1 MAGESKSS
9 TGLRNLI
16 EALPESDNKQRLL
29 KLIPREERLTSISEL
44 NGKVHSRE
52 NILRMMEKD
61 APTEALK
68 KRIQESLFKIKV
80 LKKHPVPRLQ
90 RLIELVRSC
99 LTWNPTI
106 VNDDLN
112 AFVFL
117 GKEHAY
123 WVFKELQK
131 YLQLRSDDQLHKQDA
146 SNMLKQISLNVDNLE
161 KALDGGDIESVKECL
176 HVMKSDFVHFQRRYE
191 RFYEQEQ
198 SKLSKL
204 YENIVHIFSRLSG
217 LTMILIYEWKQMK
230 QENLNTAIVQAYNI
244 IAEQLPEKLV
254 DMIRA
259 YTITA
264 EKIPEELVD
273 MIHTGM
279 RPVSLRL

>member
-61 APTEALK
+61 APEEALK

-117 GKEHAY
+117 GEEHAY
-123 WVFKELQK
+123 WVFEELQK
-131 YLQLRSDDQLHKQDA
+131 YLQLRSDHQLHKQDA
-146 SNMLKQISLNVDNLE
+146 PNMLKQIRRNVDNLE
-161 KALDGGDIESVKECL
+161 KALDGMDIESVKEYL
-176 HVMKSDFVHFQRRYE
+176 HDMKSDFVHFQRRYK
-191 RFYEQEQ
+191 RIYEQEQ
-198 SKLSKL
+198 SKLYK
-204 YENIVHIFSRLSG
+204 NIVHIFSGLSG
-217 LTMILIYEWKQMK
+217 LTSILIDEWKQMK

-244 IAEQLPEKLV
+244 IAEQLPEELV

-259 YTITA
+259 YTSTA